1 MDIKNEFLD
10 ALNQYREENN
20 MLTNVKPGKAEDD
33 RITVLEEKITN
44 LQHTIQPDQLEALVL
59 NVLQKVILKMD

>member
-33 RITVLEEKITN
+33 RIAVLEEKITN